1 MNILNKILVPGI
13 QIMPR
18 GIVRVFANKYI
29 AGDKLSDA
37 VSTVKALNS
46 KKLMATM
53 DVLGESIKDRN
64 EAVRSKDENLEVLE
78 AISNSKLDCNLS
90 IKLTMLGLNID
101 YDLCLGLV
109 REILDKA
116 KKLKIFVRI
125 DMEDSSVTDLTIK
138 IYETARKEY
147 DIVGIVIQAYLRRSE
162 KDILKLTESKANF
175 RICKG
180 IYVEPEEIAFKD
192 ADEIRKNF
200 LKILRIAFEKKA
212 YCGIATHDEY
222 LIKESVIM
230 IKEMGLK
237 TNEYEFQMLLGV
249 RENLRDSATEKGHRM
264 RVYVPFGQRW
274 YEYSIRRFKE
284 NPNIAGQ
291 VLKSIFSS
299 EKIDRES
306 IGKSVN

>member
-18 GIVRVFANKYI
+18 GLVRIFANKYI

-37 VSTVKALNS
+37 VETVKVLNS

-53 DVLGESIKDRN
+53 DVLGESITERD

-78 AISNSKLDCNLS
+78 ALSINKLNCNLS

-101 YDLCLGLV
+101 YDLCLRLV

-116 KKLKIFVRI
+116 KKHNIFVRI
-125 DMEDSSVTDLTIK
+125 DMEDSSVTDFTIK
-138 IYETARKEY
+138 IFETVRKEY
-147 DIVGIVIQAYLRRSE
+147 DNVGIVIQAYLKRSE
-162 KDILKLTESKANF
+162 KDILKLSESKVNF

-192 ADEIRKNF
+192 ADDIRKNF
-200 LKILRIAFEKKA
+200 LKILRLAFERKA

-237 TNEYEFQMLLGV
+237 TDEYEFQMLLGV
-249 RENLRDSATEKGHRM
+249 RENLRDEATVKGHRM
-264 RVYVPFGQRW
+264 RVYVPFGKRW

-284 NPNIAGQ
+284 NPNMAGQ
-291 VLKSIFSS
+291 VLKSIFSAG
-299 EKIDRES
+299 KIDKDS
-306 IGKSVN
+306 IGDSVN